1 MSEPRI
7 WLWKKK
13 RILEHCSLMLK
24 NVYLPLDAEEPK

>member
-13 RILEHCSLMLK
+13 RFLEHCSLK